1 MVHNTKC
8 KNFKYVYDSICI
20 FFFKK
25 KRVEVRL
32 ERLTYVDFCFK
43 KVSNHF
49 LFAQK
54 YVIFWH
60 SNTWINLAFGI
71 HNTKAKNKSTFS
83 SFFLQADDANAR
95 EFFSSSKNKSYLY
108 ILYKKISPSIVKKKQ
123 NDITLTLVVLGVLFR
138 LKFALNGFVR

>member
-1 MVHNTKC
+1 MIRV
-8 KNFKYVYDSICI
+8 I
-20 FFFKK
+20 FFLLFFWMTSISKMATYGSQYKMQEFQVRIRQYMHIFFLKK
-25 KRVEVRL
+25 KRVEMWL

-71 HNTKAKNKSTFS
+71 GTTQKQKIIQLFLL
-83 SFFLQADDANAR
+83 SFFKQTMQTPGNFFLLLQKTKVIYIFYNI
-95 EFFSSSKNKSYLY
+95 KNF
-108 ILYKKISPSIVKKKQ
+108 P
-123 NDITLTLVVLGVLFR
+123 FHC
-138 LKFALNGFVR
+138 

>member
-1 MVHNTKC
+1 MNK
-8 KNFKYVYDSICI
+8 SCI
-20 FFFKK
+20 
-25 KRVEVRL
+25 
-32 ERLTYVDFCFK
+32 
-43 KVSNHF
+43 
-49 LFAQK
+49 
-54 YVIFWH
+54 W
-60 SNTWINLAFGI
+60 
-71 HNTKAKNKSTFS
+71 HNTKAKNSTF

>member
-1 MVHNTKC
+1 MDCIGWFAWFSFFYFFGRPRFQKWQRMVHNTKC

-20 FFFKK
+20 FFFLKK
-25 KRVEVRL
+25 KRVEMWL

-71 HNTKAKNKSTFS
+71 DTTQKQKIIQLFLL
-83 SFFLQADDANAR
+83 SFFKQTMQTPGNFFFLLQKTKVIYIFYNI
-95 EFFSSSKNKSYLY
+95 KNF
-108 ILYKKISPSIVKKKQ
+108 P
-123 NDITLTLVVLGVLFR
+123 FHC
-138 LKFALNGFVR
+138 